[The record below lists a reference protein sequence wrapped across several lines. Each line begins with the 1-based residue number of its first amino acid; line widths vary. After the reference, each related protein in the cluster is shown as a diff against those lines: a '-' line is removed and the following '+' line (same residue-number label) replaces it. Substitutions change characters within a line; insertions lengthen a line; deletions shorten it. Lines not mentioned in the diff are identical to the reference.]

1 MPVYVDNLKT
11 SIKNKNWKYNKSCHL
26 VADSLEELHAF
37 AKEIK
42 MPIAWFQNRLGMP
55 HYDLTEGKRGE
66 AVKAGAIQI
75 NDVQLVDMI
84 CKAKAELSDTVAKV
98 EEATTPIEICNL
110 HHEKPQHP
118 WDVKVCR
125 GVSVLGNPF
134 FMQNEFDR
142 DNSCDQYLPWII
154 AQLAPGNKDR
164 TVINELLR
172 IQKIYELYGKLRLF
186 CWCAPKRCHAE
197 PIKSLIEG
205 KDITMQPINTTEQIL
220 SEEDKT
226 LPALRVIIAGSRGI
240 TDRDTVTLAMRNSG
254 WKPTVVLSGGAKGA
268 DALGEWWASTRGI
281 IVHKFPADW
290 DTHGKSAGYIRNV
303 EMADNAHALVAL
315 WDGESKGT
323 KHMIDEA
330 YRQGLAVYI
339 EKVGAA
345 TEEKVQTQDRKY
357 ENLAVDLPVVG
368 FDTETELITYE
379 NPIPS
384 LMCMTYSNTSDLKG
398 FIKTPWEHKID
409 QQFIEMFTN
418 GQHCVGHN
426 TSFDLSILAFQYPD
440 LLPYIFDALD
450 RGLIHDTLLRE
461 KLLMLTLHGNFEMIE
476 RNGCNVRLGYKLT
489 DLEMLYL
496 KIDRTD
502 LKDNEDAPRL
512 HYSIYKDVPLE
523 KWDKS
528 FIDYAVDDAINTG
541 LIYEAQE
548 IERQKCIETTGLDP
562 FTVET
567 FRVKISFA
575 LRLLECVGSRM
586 DPEMVIEVSKRFRTE
601 YAQPRLRNPLLAAG
615 LLIDAIPAQ
624 PYAKGTLDHTAVCE
638 ARKSTKEQKALRKN
652 KTCGCPPKMKKAE
665 PEHNPTKPL
674 FRYMWNL
681 AHHNSEI
688 KVWPSD
694 GCASDMRK
702 ADIYKVCI
710 EDKAFKPEII
720 AGTVVDGV
728 ANLPDDI
735 KLKTDEV
742 WSSTFAALDPLLVI
756 WAERKALRKI
766 ITDYLPKMYYTDK
779 DGVETPATTIRGS
792 FYPLCLTGRSSS
804 SASKFYPSRNEQNV
818 DPRVRP
824 CTIPR
829 DGMILVSTDYSGM
842 EFGTLAQKCVNLFG
856 HSVMADNINA
866 SIDNHAYFAAQIA
879 AAMDNTFNSVLSTF
893 AISAG
898 DKAGI
903 YDIFADF
910 KGRKEE
916 CISAEFCEDFKKSY
930 LQDESKEL
938 DRPVLWSDFFK
949 HYRKISKTV
958 GFGFPGGLGAA
969 TMVALAKGMYKLDLT
984 LEVAK
989 QLKVVWL
996 ETYPEMGQYLDWVNK
1011 QCKDP
1016 HHLPIEVED
1025 DDGTMKKQTFYAYDT
1040 PRGMHRARCSYCE
1053 ATNGAAIQ
1061 AFSAE
1066 GALEALYRVQKAMW
1080 LAEYGGPL
1088 DTITTFL
1095 DTVDPAG
1102 CLAGSYPINF
1112 LHDEIIWE
1120 TPGDAYVDAATIDVV
1135 ENIMVV
1141 AMQEI
1146 TPDVRAGTESA
1157 AMRRWYKKAEEIRD
1171 EHNNLIPWE
1180 PESKKKGV

>member
-1 MPVYVDNLKT
+1 MPVYVDNLKP

-37 AKEIK
+37 AKKIK
-42 MPIAWFQNRLGMP
+42 MPIAWFQKRLGGMP
-55 HYDLTEGKRGE
+55 HYDLTEGKRKE

-75 NDVQLVDMI
+75 NDAQLVDMI

-98 EEATTPIEICNL
+98 EETVTPIEICNL

-118 WDVKVCR
+118 WDVEVCR
-125 GVSVLGNPF
+125 GSSPLGNIF
-134 FMQNEFDR
+134 TLTDESER
-142 DNSCDQYLPWII
+142 DEVCDKYREWVMN
-154 AQLAPGNKDR
+154 QLNIDCNISI
-164 TVINELLR
+164 INELLR
-172 IQKIYELYGKLRLF
+172 IQKLYEVHGKLRLF

-197 PIKSLIEG
+197 TIKSLIEG
-205 KDITMQPINTTEQIL
+205 KDISMEPTN
-220 SEEDKT
+220 
-226 LPALRVIIAGSRGI
+226 VI
-240 TDRDTVTLAMRNSG
+240 
-254 WKPTVVLSGGAKGA
+254 
-268 DALGEWWASTRGI
+268 
-281 IVHKFPADW
+281 
-290 DTHGKSAGYIRNV
+290 
-303 EMADNAHALVAL
+303 
-315 WDGESKGT
+315 
-323 KHMIDEA
+323 
-330 YRQGLAVYI
+330 
-339 EKVGAA
+339 A
-345 TEEKVQTQDRKY
+345 TEEENLEGVMCAYCRKKQATIVQGVFGFCSEDHQVKYNQRTQQEMKKSQDRKY

-368 FDTETELITYE
+368 FDTETELITYQ

-398 FIKTPWEHKID
+398 YIKTPWEHKID

-418 GQHCVGHN
+418 GQHCVGHC

-512 HYSIYKDVPLE
+512 HYAIYKNVPLE

-562 FTVET
+562 FKVET
-567 FRVKISFA
+567 FRVKVSFA

-615 LLIDAIPAQ
+615 LLLDAIPAQ

-681 AHHNSEI
+681 AHHNPEI

-710 EDKAFKPEII
+710 DDKVFKPEII
-720 AGTVVDGV
+720 AGTVVDGI
-728 ANLPDDI
+728 AILPDDI

-742 WSSTFAALDPLLVI
+742 WSSTFSALDPLLTI

-766 ITDYLPKMYYTDK
+766 ITDYLPKMYYTDEN
-779 DGVETPATTIRGS
+779 GVETPATTIRGS

-804 SASKFYPSRNEQNV
+804 SASKLYPSRNEQNV

-842 EFGTLAQKCVNLFG
+842 ELGTLAQKCVNLFG

-866 SIDNHAYFAAQIA
+866 GIDNHAYLAAQIA
-879 AAMDNTFNSVLSTF
+879 FAMDTNYNRLVMENGLQSKRD
-893 AISAG
+893 A
-898 DKAGI
+898 I
-903 YDIFADF
+903 YDTF
-910 KGRKEE
+910 KQFKDRKDE
-916 CISAEFCEDFKKSY
+916 CIYPTFCEDFKKSY

-949 HYRKISKTV
+949 HYRKVSKTT
-958 GFGFPGGLGAA
+958 GLGFPGGLGPA
-969 TMVALAKGMYKLDLT
+969 TMVAFAKGMYKLDLT
-984 LEVAK
+984 IETAK
-989 QLKVVWL
+989 QLRVVWL

-1025 DDGTMKKQTFYAYDT
+1025 DDGTMKKHTFYAYDT
-1040 PRGMHRARCSYCE
+1040 PRGMHRARCGYCE
-1053 ATNGAAIQ
+1053 AANGAALQ

-1066 GALEALYRVQKAMW
+1066 GALEALYLVQKAMW
-1080 LAEYGGPL
+1080 LAGYKGPL
-1088 DTITTFL
+1088 DTISNFL
-1095 DTVDPAG
+1095 DTVDPDN
-1102 CLAGSYPINF
+1102 LLENSYPINF

-1120 TPGDAYVDAATIDVV
+1120 TPGYAKVDRDRVLVV

-1146 TPDVRAGTESA
+1146 TPDVRAGAESA

-1180 PESKKKGV
+1180 PEPAEKGA

>member
-1 MPVYVDNLKT
+1 MPVYVDNLKP

-66 AVKAGAIQI
+66 AIKAGAIQI
-75 NDVQLVDMI
+75 NDSQLVDMI
-84 CKAKAELSDTVAKV
+84 MEARANPETQKGRPMQSPMDVDREVEDIIERQRKTADDRIQKEL
-98 EEATTPIEICNL
+98 EQEFQQIEICNL
-110 HHEKPQHP
+110 KNEKPQHP
-118 WDVKVCR
+118 WDVEVCR

-134 FMQNEFDR
+134 IMADESRRNAV
-142 DNSCDQYLPWII
+142 CDECREWLIE
-154 AQLAPGNKDR
+154 QLAPGNKDR
-164 TVINELLR
+164 KVIEELLR
-172 IQKIYELYGKLRLF
+172 LQNLYMQYGKLRLF

-197 PIKSLIEG
+197 TIKSLIEG
-205 KDITMQPINTTEQIL
+205 KEIVMPTEQTEQTEEENIIGVMCAFCRKKQATIIQGVFGFC
-220 SEEDKT
+220 SEE
-226 LPALRVIIAGSRGI
+226 
-240 TDRDTVTLAMRNSG
+240 
-254 WKPTVVLSGGAKGA
+254 
-268 DALGEWWASTRGI
+268 
-281 IVHKFPADW
+281 HQ
-290 DTHGKSAGYIRNV
+290 V
-303 EMADNAHALVAL
+303 EYNQR
-315 WDGESKGT
+315 T
-323 KHMIDEA
+323 
-330 YRQGLAVYI
+330 QQ
-339 EKVGAA
+339 
-345 TEEKVQTQDRKY
+345 EEKKSQDKKY

-398 FIKTPWEHKID
+398 SIKTPWEHKID

-523 KWDKS
+523 KWDKA

-562 FTVET
+562 FKVET
-567 FRVKISFA
+567 FRVKVSFA

-586 DPEMVIEVSKRFRTE
+586 DPEMVLEVSKRFRTE

-615 LLIDAIPAQ
+615 LLLDAIPAQ

-842 EFGTLAQKCVNLFG
+842 ELGTLAQKCVDLFG
-856 HSVMADNINA
+856 HSVMANNINA
-866 SIDNHAYFAAQIA
+866 GIDNHAYLAAQIA
-879 AAMDNTFNSVLSTF
+879 VAMDADFAMGLQLDHVESKDAIYRIF
-893 AISAG
+893 AIL
-898 DKAGI
+898 KTH
-903 YDIFADF
+903 
-910 KGRKEE
+910 KEE
-916 CISAEFCEDFKKSY
+916 CTYPIFCENFKEKY
-930 LQDESKEL
+930 RQDESKEL
-938 DRPVLWSDFFK
+938 NRPVLWSDFFK
-949 HYRKISKTV
+949 HYRLISKTI
-958 GFGFPGGLGAA
+958 GLGFPGGLGPA
-969 TMVALAKGMYKLDLT
+969 TMVAFAKGTYKLDLT
-984 LEVAK
+984 VETAK
-989 QLKVVWL
+989 QLKEVWL
-996 ETYPEMGQYLDWVNK
+996 ETYPEMGLYLDWINK

-1016 HHLPIEVED
+1016 HHLPIEIED

-1040 PRGMHRARCSYCE
+1040 PRGMHRARCGYCE
-1053 ATNGAAIQ
+1053 AANGAALQ

-1080 LAEYGGPL
+1080 LAGYDGPL
-1088 DTITTFL
+1088 DTVSNFL
-1095 DTVDPAG
+1095 DTVDPDN
-1102 CLAGSYPINF
+1102 LLENSYPINF

-1120 TPGDAYVDAATIDVV
+1120 TPGYAKVDRDRVLVV

-1146 TPDVRAGTESA
+1146 TPDVRAGAESA

-1180 PESKKKGV
+1180 PEPEKKGA